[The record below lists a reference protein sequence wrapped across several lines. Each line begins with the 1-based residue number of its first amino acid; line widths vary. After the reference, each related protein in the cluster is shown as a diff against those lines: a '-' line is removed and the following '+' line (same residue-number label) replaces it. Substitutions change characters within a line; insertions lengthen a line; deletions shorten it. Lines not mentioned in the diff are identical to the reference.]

1 MFITEMK
8 KIFLFI
14 VLLVFHGSCFFAQSS
29 IKEDSINFFINRL
42 NWNSFGMTGNY
53 INQVFLNE
61 EAEKLTQISVD
72 SIERFEMLL
81 KEIDSGEKT
90 VSVHLILSRIFE
102 PQKKVF
108 KQSNIVS
115 VNGSN
120 EGFIFSYNGLSWKFD
135 AASKQYSISQNEILK
150 IKKYWGEK
158 FLLLNR

>member
-1 MFITEMK
+1 MLLTEMK

-14 VLLVFHGSCFFAQSS
+14 VLLVFPGLCFFAQSS
-29 IKEDSINFFINRL
+29 IKEDSINFFVNRL

-81 KEIDSGEKT
+81 KEIEIEERT
-90 VSVHLILSRIFE
+90 VSVHLILSKIFE
-102 PQKKVF
+102 PQKKTF
-108 KQSNIVS
+108 KQSNILS
-115 VNGSN
+115 VNGSDG
-120 EGFIFSYNGLSWKFD
+120 GFIFSYNGLSWKFD
-135 AASKQYSISQNEILK
+135 VARKQYSISQNEILK

-158 FLLLNR
+158 LLLLSR